1 MVAVAL
7 SVTVVGTFMVIEV
20 AGTGDL
26 TTLTVLQDCLLL
38 MLSLTQNCTEPFDLT
53 VIAPVLLLIVALEVL
68 LEV

>member
-38 MLSLTQNCTEPFDLT
+38 MLSLTQNCTEPLALT
-53 VIAPVLLLIVALEVL
+53 VIIPVVLLIVALEVL